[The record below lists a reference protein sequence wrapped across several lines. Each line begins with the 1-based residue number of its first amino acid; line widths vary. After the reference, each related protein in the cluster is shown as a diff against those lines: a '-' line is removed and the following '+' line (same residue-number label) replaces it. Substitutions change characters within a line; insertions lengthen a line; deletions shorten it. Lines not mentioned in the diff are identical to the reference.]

1 MRLVFVTQRV
11 DPDDPILGATVAM
24 IEALARRFD
33 EVVVFTD
40 NAVPGALPPN
50 CRVRTFGART
60 KLGRGVRFGRA
71 LVAELAR
78 RPRPVA
84 VLAHMCPIY
93 AVLAAPLARPL
104 GVRVLLWY
112 AQWHRTRMLSLAA
125 RLSTNVVSVDAA
137 TVPIRSE
144 RVVGIGHGI
153 DVSQFTCGGTV
164 TEPPLDAVALGR
176 YSDSKGLPTI
186 IRAIGLAR
194 AAGADVRLRCHG
206 TSTMPGEAETL
217 HRLEAL
223 VAELGLEDAV
233 TLAGPIPR
241 GEVPALLAGSWAL
254 VNNTRSGA
262 PDKVVYEACASC
274 LPVIVSSP
282 PLRPLVEG
290 LEPPLHFPTDDA
302 AQLARAIEALAR
314 VDVAARAVIGATLRE
329 RVVASHSTD
338 SWGDA
343 IVRLAAGQPASAS
356 S

>member
-24 IEALARRFD
+24 IAALARRFD

-60 KLGRGVRFGRA
+60 RIGRGLRFAHA

-112 AQWHRTRMLSLAA
+112 AQWHRTRTLALAA
-125 RLSTNVVSVDAA
+125 RLSTNVVSVDAGS
-137 TVPIRSE
+137 VPIRSA

-153 DVSQFTCGGTV
+153 DVSQFTCGSPSA
-164 TEPPLDAVALGR
+164 EPPFDAVALGR
-176 YSDSKGLPTI
+176 YSESKGLPTI
-186 IRAIGLAR
+186 VRAVGLAR
-194 AAGADVRLRCHG
+194 AAGVDVRLRCFG
-206 TSTMPGEAETL
+206 TSSLPGEDEVLA
-217 HRLEAL
+217 RLQQL
-223 VAELGLEDAV
+223 VAELGLDAV
-233 TLAGPIPR
+233 VTLGGPIPR
-241 GEVPALLAGSWAL
+241 SEVPALLAGSWAL

-274 LPVIVSSP
+274 LPVLASSP
-282 PLRPLVEG
+282 PLAPLVEG
-290 LEPPLHFPTDDA
+290 LEPALSFRTDDA
-302 AQLARAIEALAR
+302 EQLAVAIGELAR
-314 VDVAARAVIGATLRE
+314 VGAATRAAIGATLRE
-329 RVVASHSTD
+329 RVEASHSTD

-343 IVRLAAGQPASAS
+343 IARLAAGQPASTS
-356 S
+356 R